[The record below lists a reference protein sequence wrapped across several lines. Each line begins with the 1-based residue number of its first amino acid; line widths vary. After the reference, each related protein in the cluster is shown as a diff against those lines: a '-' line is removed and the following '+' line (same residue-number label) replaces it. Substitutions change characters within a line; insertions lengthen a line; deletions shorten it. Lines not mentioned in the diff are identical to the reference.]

1 MAVTKA
7 YYLEVYGGYEY
18 DDLEDLLKRAEQA
31 VRCIISAEPVPD
43 TEQEICYK
51 NAVCAQAEYIG
62 TCGGIS
68 SWLACQQSGGGF
80 TIGSFSMSG
89 SSSGAGQGSSGSTG
103 DVPYY
108 TRSWLEKG
116 GLIYR
121 GVDAI

>member
-1 MAVTKA
+1 MVTKA

-51 NAVCAQAEYIG
+51 NAVCAQAEVIG
-62 TCGGIS
+62 MCGGIN
-68 SWLACQQSGGGF
+68 SWLANSQSGGGF

-89 SSSGAGQGSSGSTG
+89 SSSGVGQGSSGSTG